1 MSGDISGSLTST
13 GSFGHIK
20 IPDDG
25 RISIGDGND
34 LQLYH
39 NGSHSIIRD
48 RGTGNLILRTDVFQ
62 VKNSD
67 DTETMVQANADG
79 NVSLYHNNSSKFV
92 TTKGGV
98 SVTGHITASGNI
110 SSSASSTGSFG
121 QIEVG
126 GGTFTSA
133 SLAEGGVAIKD
144 EGTTILSS
152 AQSINFTGGAVSAS
166 VDGTQTNVTIEALA
180 TEVFEFGVA
189 VGTSIFGIELVQDS
203 DNSTI
208 LASN

>member
-1 MSGDISGSLTST
+1 MCIRDSSSFAQLRLTDDGMNDYLRIGQSGAVGYIKTSDGDNNFKFRRGNDNTDLVEIFFEAERTHISGS
-13 GSFGHIK
+13 
-20 IPDDG
+20 
-25 RISIGDGND
+25 
-34 LQLYH
+34 
-39 NGSHSIIRD
+39 
-48 RGTGNLILRTDVFQ
+48 
-62 VKNSD
+62 
-67 DTETMVQANADG
+67 
-79 NVSLYHNNSSKFV
+79 
-92 TTKGGV
+92 GGLD
-98 SVTGHITASGNI
+98 VTGHITASGNI

-144 EGTTILSS
+144 ENTTILSS

-180 TEVFEFGVA
+180 TEVFEDGVA
-189 VGTSIFGIELVQDS
+189 IGTSIFDIELVQDS